1 MLLST
6 SNKVRARARVRNFT
20 GSEVKPV
27 FQRPRSRLGASKSIS
42 CRRTVFVASKNK
54 SRSETDNTTITM
66 TAPAAKVLIKSVFF
80 DMDDTLVLTSDCDEL
95 AFVQVSQL
103 AKKRVSGVNTEE
115 LIAGFK
121 AGMKEKPWDKEYKVG

>member
-1 MLLST
+1 
-6 SNKVRARARVRNFT
+6 
-20 GSEVKPV
+20 
-27 FQRPRSRLGASKSIS
+27 
-42 CRRTVFVASKNK
+42 
-54 SRSETDNTTITM
+54 M